1 MVGKVGQTVEDV
13 LKEQQLMEAACD
25 GYCQCSTCHCFVI
38 QKEFRDKLGMP
49 EAVEDF
55 ELDMLELAP
64 VRCSMTSLHGNLH
77 CWYLIKGVT

>member
-64 VRCSMTSLHGNLH
+64 VRCSMTSLHSLSS
-77 CWYLIKGVT
+77 V